1 MRPRIKKPLFHLIR
15 NRNFQFLLSNGSI
28 SSSGDMSELLVM
40 GWFIHQLTG
49 SPWQVALLG
58 LSHTVSMFAFT
69 LLAGAIGDRKDRRH
83 IIMASNLVSLAVV
96 ASVLVILLIG
106 SVDPYFLFIA
116 AAIRGAC
123 RAFDNT
129 SRRALMFHVVG
140 QDNLVQAISLEQL
153 GFSAGR
159 IVGPLVIGVLLLIS
173 GSAISV
179 YALLT
184 GLYLFGFVCI
194 FLLKTPPVVTSLA
207 RRPFIKSIGEGL
219 KYAYST
225 PAIAGVLTASVVMN
239 VLFQYHLF
247 IPVIAA
253 DHLHVGPGLM
263 GLLAAADGIGF
274 VFGSLLMGLLG
285 SRIRISGRIFL
296 GGCLGVSV
304 FLLAF
309 ALSPWFFLSFLIL
322 IAMGVFQSGFSTMQ
336 SGILLT
342 SSPTSFHSRV
352 FGAQGL
358 AISTG
363 QMGNVEIGA
372 LASIFGMSVALT
384 ANAIGGFIL
393 LLLIVIFMPALRR
406 PIERVEE
413 SPDDAPSPTT
423 PSPQEPGVFTKPPSG
438 PSTRFWRRLTPRQR
452 RNLLRQKLDDLG
464 RNRPPKPPRTTTPI
478 PLDRYLHLVGAVR
491 EPPVSP
497 ITSPRATPRRKT
509 CRRTLGLR
517 FVGCN

>member
-1 MRPRIKKPLFHLIR
+1 MPPRVKNPLFNLIR

-28 SSSGDMSELLVM
+28 STSGDMSELLVM
-40 GWFIHQLTG
+40 GWLIHQITG
-49 SPWQVALLG
+49 SPWQVALVG
-58 LSHTVSMFAFT
+58 LSRTVSMFSFT
-69 LLAGAIGDRKDRRH
+69 LLAGAIGDRQDRRH
-83 IIMASNLVSLAVV
+83 VIMASNLVTLAVI
-96 ASVLVILLIG
+96 ATVLGVLLAGTIE
-106 SVDPYFLFIA
+106 PYFLFIA
-116 AAIRGAC
+116 AGIRGAC

-140 QDNLVQAISLEQL
+140 QGNLVQAISLEQL

-159 IVGPLVIGVLLLIS
+159 IVGPLVIGILLQIT
-173 GSAISV
+173 GTATSV

-184 GLYLFGFVCI
+184 GLYFLGFLCI
-194 FLLKTPPVVTSLA
+194 FLLKTPPVVTPLA

-225 PAIAGVLTASVVMN
+225 PAIAAALTASVVMN

-253 DHLHVGPGLM
+253 EHLHVGAGLM

-274 VFGSLLMGLLG
+274 VCGSLLMGLLG

-309 ALSPWFFLSFLIL
+309 ALSPWFLLSFLIL
-322 IAMGVFQSGFSTMQ
+322 IATGVFQSGFSTMQ

-358 AISTG
+358 AVSTG

-393 LLLIVIFMPALRR
+393 LLLIAIFMPALRR
-406 PIERVEE
+406 PIERVEDL
-413 SPDDAPSPTT
+413 PDDAPSPPT
-423 PSPQEPGVFTKPPSG
+423 PPPQEPGVFTKPPSG
-438 PSTRFWRRLTPRQR
+438 PGRRFWKRLTPGQR
-452 RNLLRQKLDDLG
+452 RNFLRQKLNDLR
-464 RNRPPKPPRTTTPI
+464 RNRPKKPDPNQPPKPP
-478 PLDRYLHLVGAVR
+478 
-491 EPPVSP
+491 PPSP
-497 ITSPRATPRRKT
+497 
-509 CRRTLGLR
+509 
-517 FVGCN
+517 

>member
-1 MRPRIKKPLFHLIR
+1 M
-15 NRNFQFLLSNGSI
+15 SNGSI
-28 SSSGDMSELLVM
+28 SSSGDMAELLVM
-40 GWFIHQLTG
+40 GWLIHQLTG
-49 SPWQVALLG
+49 SPWQVALVG
-58 LSHTVSMFAFT
+58 LSHTVTIFAFT

-96 ASVLVILLIG
+96 AGVLVILLIG

-140 QDNLVQAISLEQL
+140 PGNLVPAISLEQL

-173 GSAISV
+173 GTAISV

-194 FLLKTPPVVTSLA
+194 FLLKTPPVVTPLA
-207 RRPFIKSIGEGL
+207 RRPVIKSIGEGL

-225 PAIAGVLTASVVMN
+225 PAIAGALTASVVMN

-274 VFGSLLMGLLG
+274 VCGSLLIGLLG
-285 SRIRISGRIFL
+285 SRIKISGRIFL
-296 GGCLGVSV
+296 GGCLGVAI

-309 ALSPWFFLSFLIL
+309 ALSPWFLLSFFIL
-322 IAMGVFQSGFSTMQ
+322 IAMGIFQSGFSTMQ

-342 SSPTSFHSRV
+342 SSPTNFHSRV

-393 LLLIVIFMPALRR
+393 LLLIAIFMPALRR
-406 PIERVEE
+406 PIERVEDL
-413 SPDDAPSPTT
+413 PDDAPSPPT
-423 PSPQEPGVFTKPPSG
+423 PPPQEPGVFTKPPSG
-438 PSTRFWRRLTPRQR
+438 PNRRLWRRLSLRQR
-452 RNLLRQKLDDLG
+452 RNLLRQKLDDLP
-464 RNRPPKPPRTTTPI
+464 RNRPKTPDPDHPP
-478 PLDRYLHLVGAVR
+478 
-491 EPPVSP
+491 S
-497 ITSPRATPRRKT
+497 S
-509 CRRTLGLR
+509 
-517 FVGCN
+517 

>member
-1 MRPRIKKPLFHLIR
+1 
-15 NRNFQFLLSNGSI
+15 
-28 SSSGDMSELLVM
+28 M

-96 ASVLVILLIG
+96 AGVLVILLIG

-207 RRPFIKSIGEGL
+207 RRPVIKSIGEGL

-274 VFGSLLMGLLG
+274 VCGSLLIGLLE
-285 SRIRISGRIFL
+285 SRIKISGRIFL

-309 ALSPWFFLSFLIL
+309 ALSPWFLLSFFIL
-322 IAMGVFQSGFSTMQ
+322 IAMGIFQCGFSTMQ

-342 SSPTSFHSRV
+342 SSPTNFHSRV

-384 ANAIGGFIL
+384 ANAIGGLVL
-393 LLLIVIFMPALRR
+393 LLLIAIFMPALRR

-464 RNRPPKPPRTTTPI
+464 RNRPPKPDP
-478 PLDRYLHLVGAVR
+478 
-491 EPPVSP
+491 EQPPKP
-497 ITSPRATPRRKT
+497 PT
-509 CRRTLGLR
+509 
-517 FVGCN
+517 